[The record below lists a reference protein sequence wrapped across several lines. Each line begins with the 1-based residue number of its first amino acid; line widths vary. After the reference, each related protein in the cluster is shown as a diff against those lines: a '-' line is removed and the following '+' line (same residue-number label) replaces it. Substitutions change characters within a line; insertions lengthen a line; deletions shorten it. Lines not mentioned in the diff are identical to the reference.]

1 MDLKQFKLEM
11 IAFLSDIEQRVNE
24 YQTESQRERKIPR
37 YLFNLFLVNM
47 SDISKRQYIQDL
59 FNAYLNDGIKGFR
72 KEITESKN
80 IVYGIR

>member
-11 IAFLSDIEQRVNE
+11 IAFLSDIEQSVNE

-59 FNAYLNDGIKGFR
+59 FNAYLNGGIKGFR
-72 KEITESKN
+72 KEIAESKN

>member
-11 IAFLSDIEQRVNE
+11 IAFLSVIEQRVNE

-37 YLFNLFLVNM
+37 YLFNLFLVHMN
-47 SDISKRQYIQDL
+47 DISKRQYIQDL

-80 IVYGIR
+80 IVYGIQ

>member
-24 YQTESQRERKIPR
+24 YQTEPQRERKIPR

-47 SDISKRQYIQDL
+47 NDISKRQYIQDL

-72 KEITESKN
+72 KEIAESKN
-80 IVYGIR
+80 IVYGIQ